1 MSGVMLGCHLPY
13 HLVEC
18 SPYPLLIS
26 LILPQSNILILTSY
40 AAISYSMELPAIL
53 FIALITMQWLRDIIV
68 EALYQ
73 GHHTSIVQSGLSD
86 I

>member
-18 SPYPLLIS
+18 SPYPLLIC
-26 LILPQSNILILTSY
+26 LILPQSNILILTSSIV
-40 AAISYSMELPAIL
+40 AAIQFLVVS
-53 FIALITMQWLRDIIV
+53 LITMQCSMWLRDIIV

-73 GHHTSIVQSGLSD
+73 GHHTSIV
-86 I
+86 